1 MQMKN
6 YLLKFSTISII
17 VFCLFCIS
25 SCCCDPL
32 NPDQLTPYDDDGVL
46 KKEHFSSFYSS
57 EKPGR
62 ICMYMESSGSMNG
75 LFRPKHG
82 TRFQYDISAIL
93 TCGELTNIITGV
105 NIFNNNGDG
114 VQQYDPSEFRRKMNK
129 GDFVSQQSTFI
140 PAMINTML
148 KDFDACACDVAV
160 LISDMKYSPVRSD
173 GTVTQTDIQQYELD
187 IKNLFESRFTE
198 TDMSV
203 SLICCESEFL
213 DKNGRVLCSEFPYY
227 LVLVGKAS
235 NVAWVRNQIIEVL
248 NDKNNLMGC
257 IDFNVN
263 YGCPKYTILSNE
275 VIGAIR
281 NSNELT
287 SYLSGQHCSSIV
299 GFDDSFQ
306 PVKVVFGANY
316 NHLPQ
321 TLVTS
326 LQFDDFSICSHWGHN
341 LDAKI
346 VNIDYGQNH
355 KSSNECSYVAPNIYL
370 TVELTGL
377 SMYEDDVIEV
387 KLDSKSQDIEWLNKY
402 YGATREGE
410 LGKTYLL
417 ESFINGLKLAKPL
430 YDIQNSSMYM
440 FVSKNNN

>member
-1 MQMKN
+1 MQIKN
-6 YLLKFSTISII
+6 YLLSFTTTII
-17 VFCLFCIS
+17 VVSYLLIVFSS
-25 SCCCDPL
+25 SCKTLNQTPL
-32 NPDQLTPYDDDGVL
+32 PHYNEEGVL
-46 KKEHFSSFYSS
+46 EEKIFNSFYTS
-57 EKPGR
+57 EVPES
-62 ICMYMESSGSMNG
+62 ISLYIESSGSMNG
-75 LFRPKHG
+75 LFRPNQS

-93 TCGELTNIITGV
+93 TCRELTDVITGV

-114 VQQYDPSEFRRKMNK
+114 VQQYNPSDFRKKMNT

-148 KDFDACACDVAV
+148 NDVDSCACDVAV
-160 LISDMKYSPVRSD
+160 LISDMKYSPVRPN
-173 GTVTQTDIQQYELD
+173 GMVTKTDIQQYELD

-198 TDMSV
+198 TDMSA

-248 NDKNNLMGC
+248 NDKNNLIGC

-263 YGCPKYTILSNE
+263 YGCPKYTILPNE

-281 NSNELT
+281 NINELT

-306 PVKVVFGANY
+306 PVKVVFGVNY
-316 NHLPQ
+316 SHLPQ

-326 LQFDDFSICSHWGHN
+326 LQLDDFSICSHWGHN
-341 LDAKI
+341 LNAKI

-355 KSSNECSYVAPNIYL
+355 KSSNECSYVVPNMYL

-377 SMYEDDVIEV
+377 SMYEDDVIEI